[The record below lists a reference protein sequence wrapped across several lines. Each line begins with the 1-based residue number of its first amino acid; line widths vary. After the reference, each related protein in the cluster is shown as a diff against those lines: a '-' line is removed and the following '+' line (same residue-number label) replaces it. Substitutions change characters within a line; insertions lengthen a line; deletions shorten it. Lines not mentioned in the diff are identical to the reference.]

1 MVHVRGQF
9 VQRQAV
15 PHAMDEHGASG
26 MLRSP
31 SPWQTEQLAGHP
43 GHAQALPQGSVSQQG
58 GSMSAP
64 QPDAHTDHR
73 SSARSV
79 RQAFILHT
87 TFACFRDYCKW
98 TLATT

>member
-15 PHAMDEHGASG
+15 PHATEEHGDSG

-31 SPWQTEQLAGHP
+31 SPWHTEQRAGQL
-43 GHAQALPQGSVSQQG
+43 GHTQSLPQGSVSQQG

-64 QPDAHTDHR
+64 QPDVHADHR
-73 SSARSV
+73 SSV
-79 RQAFILHT
+79 RKAFILPNVP
-87 TFACFRDYCKW
+87 W
-98 TLATT
+98 